1 MVILDKLL
9 LFVFIFC
16 CLIVIK
22 EVYDFIIG
30 VIKGEYEITTKRLII
45 FGLSLSYII
54 TVLITGFTLL

>member
-22 EVYDFIIG
+22 EVYDFVIG
-30 VIKGEYEITTKRLII
+30 VIKGEYEITTTRLLI

>member
-22 EVYDFIIG
+22 EIYDFVIG

>member
-22 EVYDFIIG
+22 EIYDFVIG
-30 VIKGEYEITTKRLII
+30 VIKGEYEITTKRLI
-45 FGLSLSYII
+45 F
-54 TVLITGFTLL
+54 

>member
-22 EVYDFIIG
+22 EIYDFIIG
-30 VIKGEYEITTKRLII
+30 VIKGQYEITRKRLII

>member
-22 EVYDFIIG
+22 EIYDFIIG